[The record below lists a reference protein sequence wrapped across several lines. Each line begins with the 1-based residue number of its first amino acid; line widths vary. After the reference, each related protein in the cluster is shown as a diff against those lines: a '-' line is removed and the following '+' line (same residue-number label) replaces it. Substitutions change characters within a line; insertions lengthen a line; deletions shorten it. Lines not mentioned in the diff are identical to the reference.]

1 VQRANEV
8 EIVMHDHLIGPVLGV
23 VIIVALAGTVTL
35 VCFVAMFR
43 MLFRPGETDPHHPK
57 YEVLRDDR

>member
-1 VQRANEV
+1 
-8 EIVMHDHLIGPVLGV
+8 MHDHSIGPVLGV
-23 VIIVALAGTVTL
+23 VIIVALAGAVTL

>member
-1 VQRANEV
+1 M
-8 EIVMHDHLIGPVLGV
+8 EIVVHDHLIGPVLGV
-23 VIIVALAGTVTL
+23 VIAIAGAITL

>member
-1 VQRANEV
+1 
-8 EIVMHDHLIGPVLGV
+8 MHEHLTGPMLGV
-23 VIIVALAGTVTL
+23 VVVVALAGAVTF